1 MKLTEY
7 LKLKKPGVDDA
18 MDIEVLNEN
27 FDAIDGHIQNNK
39 AKLCSIAY
47 GVCNTAKGTAAK
59 VISCSGFNLC
69 DGARILIS
77 FANGNTSNYMTLN
90 VNNTGA
96 YFVWFPI
103 GSNRAYN
110 NELISKFIV
119 DGCVY
124 EFVYQDGSTPKWVY
138 CGAASIL
145 INDETPTYIEASNRE
160 NLSSGEKLSMAFGKI
175 KKWFSDLKAVAFS
188 NDYNDLDNKPTALK
202 NPNSLTLT
210 MNGSSSSY
218 NGASS
223 ASKSWYAPTTAGT
236 AGYELVS
243 NGSGAPVWKAQNY
256 AECTTAGTTAVK
268 TVSITNFKLIKGARV
283 TVKFAKE
290 HSLASSAA
298 QLNVSNTGAKP
309 ILYYGNP
316 VYGRY
321 ESRIDYAVPIN
332 TWNAGETAEFIYD
345 GSNWVG
351 TQKHILNPMN
361 VVVVLPPYNHYPF
374 AGYDRADNITRIGDF
389 ILPDGE
395 DTSGILQEAINN
407 LSEGGRLLI
416 NNNELNSIYVYID
429 NPIVFSA
436 DSSAPCRFTIEAT
449 SKETTLYFRDKGQ
462 ICANGHICA
471 VLTLRHLTITSN
483 TLTSIINLCTDDEHR
498 KYNRT
503 TIILD
508 DVDINLS
515 GSKFGEFMAL
525 IAYNIILRNNCNIT
539 FSADSN
545 TEYMCWSGID
555 CSNLQVDDSTIKL
568 TNNSTNTINPDSF
581 DLNFIYNTDVTGY
594 IRNSVLIGAGK
605 YRTNFTNGQLKIDDC
620 DIILGANASLCHYTT
635 DTERKYSIL
644 RDSVISYSNSTY
656 LTFGKVTGCT
666 FMNTTNT
673 NWAIE
678 SGKLQI
684 LCPMQMT
691 NNTFVGRSEMNFNG
705 NKVLFA
711 DNVLQYAQSYT
722 TFPTGSVNANTMI
735 SG

>member
-1 MKLTEY
+1 MAS
-7 LKLKKPGVDDA
+7 GI
-18 MDIEVLNEN
+18 DIASRARAEMQEIGGKCGN
-27 FDAIDGHIQNNK
+27 NNK
-39 AKLCSIAY
+39 YTHWYSDNVDNIGYNFWWCAAFVSYVVRQCGVPTSVVPNFAYCPDCIDWARSKGRLHSKSQIAGGSYTPKAGDIFLREGHTGIIVSVSGSQFTTVEGNTGGTSNCRTVGSHTWSFSGGNYDYVFNPDYPDKSDGRISSSGNVESYMYSENSY
-47 GVCNTAKGTAAK
+47 GDGEKEPTAVWNNRSKENIHARMA
-59 VISCSGFNLC
+59 N
-69 DGARILIS
+69 GARILIS

-332 TWNAGETAEFIYD
+332 TWNAG
-345 GSNWVG
+345 
-351 TQKHILNPMN
+351 K
-361 VVVVLPPYNHYPF
+361 
-374 AGYDRADNITRIGDF
+374 AD
-389 ILPDGE
+389 L
-395 DTSGILQEAINN
+395 
-407 LSEGGRLLI
+407 
-416 NNNELNSIYVYID
+416 
-429 NPIVFSA
+429 
-436 DSSAPCRFTIEAT
+436 
-449 SKETTLYFRDKGQ
+449 
-462 ICANGHICA
+462 
-471 VLTLRHLTITSN
+471 
-483 TLTSIINLCTDDEHR
+483 
-498 KYNRT
+498 
-503 TIILD
+503 
-508 DVDINLS
+508 
-515 GSKFGEFMAL
+515 
-525 IAYNIILRNNCNIT
+525 
-539 FSADSN
+539 
-545 TEYMCWSGID
+545 
-555 CSNLQVDDSTIKL
+555 
-568 TNNSTNTINPDSF
+568 
-581 DLNFIYNTDVTGY
+581 
-594 IRNSVLIGAGK
+594 
-605 YRTNFTNGQLKIDDC
+605 
-620 DIILGANASLCHYTT
+620 
-635 DTERKYSIL
+635 
-644 RDSVISYSNSTY
+644 
-656 LTFGKVTGCT
+656 
-666 FMNTTNT
+666 
-673 NWAIE
+673 
-678 SGKLQI
+678 
-684 LCPMQMT
+684 
-691 NNTFVGRSEMNFNG
+691 
-705 NKVLFA
+705 
-711 DNVLQYAQSYT
+711 
-722 TFPTGSVNANTMI
+722 
-735 SG
+735 